1 MKGAKTSWGPTGRQ
15 CFTMPRADKE
25 EKMQPLLARSFA
37 SKAAIMCEGNYYWL
51 TSYNTPGTILSVS
64 RTLCVCMCELLSCV
78 QLFVTPW
85 TVAHQARLSMGFPRQ
100 KYWSGLP
107 CPSPGDLPDPVIK
120 PGSPALQADSLPPEP
135 PGKPSRTLFQLI
147 LGITWEAGAF
157 HISHQHTRRVSL
169 CECKWHG
176 WSAVESVLEPKSV

>member
-1 MKGAKTSWGPTGRQ
+1 
-15 CFTMPRADKE
+15 MPRADKE

-37 SKAAIMCEGNYYWL
+37 STAARMCKGDYYWL

-64 RTLCVCMCELLSCV
+64 RTLCVCMCESLSCV

-100 KYWSGLP
+100 KYWSGLLF
-107 CPSPGDLPDPVIK
+107 PSPGDLPDPVIK
-120 PGSPALQADSLPPEP
+120 PRSPILQADSLPPEP

-147 LGITWEAGAF
+147 FGITWEAGALN
-157 HISHQHTRRVSL
+157 ISHQHMRRVSL
-169 CECKWHG
+169 RVVSSRIRIGTQVSLTPKTIVRGLQKDAYREAHG
-176 WSAVESVLEPKSV
+176 F